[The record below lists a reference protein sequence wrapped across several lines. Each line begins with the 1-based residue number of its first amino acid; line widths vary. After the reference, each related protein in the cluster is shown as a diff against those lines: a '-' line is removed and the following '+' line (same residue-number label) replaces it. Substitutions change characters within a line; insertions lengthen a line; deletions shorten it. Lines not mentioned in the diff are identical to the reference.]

1 MKRRTRTEITFET
14 DELLI
19 IRHRENFSRV
29 RCSVC
34 DGGTMIT
41 LEEAILLA
49 GVSSRVIHR
58 WAEAGQIHFVETAG
72 IILICL
78 DALLARLDDKWSR
91 QIQPPPG
98 LRPGRR

>member
-19 IRHRENFSRV
+19 IRHREKFSRV

-34 DGGTMIT
+34 DDRGTMIT
-41 LEEAILLA
+41 LEEATLLA
-49 GVSSRVIHR
+49 GVTSRVIHR

-78 DALLARLDDKWSR
+78 DSLLARLDDKSGR
-91 QIQPPPG
+91 QIQPPP
-98 LRPGRR
+98 